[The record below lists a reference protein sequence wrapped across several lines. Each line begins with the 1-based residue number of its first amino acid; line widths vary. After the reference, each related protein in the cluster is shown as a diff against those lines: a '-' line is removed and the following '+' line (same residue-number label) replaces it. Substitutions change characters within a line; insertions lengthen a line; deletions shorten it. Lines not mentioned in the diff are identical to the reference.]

1 MARQERGEIADFRP
15 QAVRSTPL
23 RAARTVGQQRESEGL
38 LPSKEARDSAQRGLR
53 SHLADYITDLRVLGR
68 SADHIRNV
76 EKRLLRLIREC
87 GWERCADVTAD
98 SFQTWRAK
106 QTKAS
111 KTLNEYQAA
120 VSAFFAW
127 LEAKQRVTT
136 NPMEHV
142 DKVPTRGRETVRR
155 RALTNDEV
163 RRLLAVSGRRR
174 VVYLA
179 AVTTGLRRGELAA
192 IEKGDLH
199 LSGQK
204 PYLKA
209 RASTTKNRKEAVIW
223 LGEELAQ
230 ELRRIVPADAHEDAR
245 VFESIPTMKEMRA
258 DLKAAGIPL
267 LDERGYRVDFHALR
281 HTYGTNLRL
290 AGVDPGLVQGWGR
303 LFGLRI

>member
-1 MARQERGEIADFRP
+1 
-15 QAVRSTPL
+15 
-23 RAARTVGQQRESEGL
+23 
-38 LPSKEARDSAQRGLR
+38 
-53 SHLADYITDLRVLGR
+53 
-68 SADHIRNV
+68 
-76 EKRLLRLIREC
+76 
-87 GWERCADVTAD
+87 
-98 SFQTWRAK
+98 
-106 QTKAS
+106 
-111 KTLNEYQAA
+111 
-120 VSAFFAW
+120 
-127 LEAKQRVTT
+127 
-136 NPMEHV
+136 V

-290 AGVDPGLVQGWGR
+290 AGVDPRVTMECMRHSEIGLTMQRYTDVGQLPVAEAVAKLPRFLDGVKDTVGDTPELVLSGHSLSSDVTSTSGGNGNETPSNIGQSHSLSPTVAASR
-303 LFGLRI
+303 SAENGGERGIRTPRFPRRTLRNCKATHK